1 MRLGEVNGFLEAVA
15 EFRIYDSA
23 GRDYKISAVID
34 TGFSEELSLAPVHVA
49 GLGLP
54 LKTVKRMR
62 MANGGEEM
70 VGFYEAEILWMG
82 NRKTVEVCCT
92 GDEALIGMSLL
103 FLSCLDMHIAPRGQ
117 IFLF

>member
-1 MRLGEVNGFLEAVA
+1 MHIGEVNEFLEAVA

-23 GRDYKISAVID
+23 GRNYKISAVID

-54 LKTVKRMR
+54 LKTVKRIR
-62 MANGGEEM
+62 MANGAEEM
-70 VGFYEAEILWMG
+70 VGFYEADIFWMG
-82 NRKTVEVCCT
+82 NRKTIEVCCT

-103 FLSCLDMHIAPRGQ
+103 FLNRLDMYIAPHGQ